1 MRILHIAQGESDW
14 FQEHLGRVTASMA
27 AAVLDF
33 TQKGAE
39 GSKRRLYRLTKVA
52 ETLSMIG
59 GAPNYVSAPMLAG
72 TAAEPLAR
80 TAYELEEKVMVEQV
94 GFIVGDDERTGWSPD
109 GLVGDVGAIEIKGPK
124 TTTHL
129 ATLDSGLIPED
140 NLPQLWFDFMVSE
153 NLEWIDFISRDG
165 GMCEDKHVIA
175 EAKASGADL
184 RILPL
189 RYAQFTIRLWRKDCL
204 AQIAKMRIETD
215 RFLADVDATV
225 KRINEKAPALAQEET
240 PHPDAAINA
249 ALAQDFAEDIAWAQ
263 QNL

>member
-1 MRILHIAQGESDW
+1 MRILRTFAQGTDDW

-27 AAVLDF
+27 NAVLDF
-33 TQKGAE
+33 TQKGVQ

-52 ETLSMIG
+52 ELLSQIG
-59 GAPNYVSAPMLAG
+59 GAPNYVSAPMMAG

-80 TAYELEEKVMVEQV
+80 IAYEIEEKVMVEQV

-109 GLVGDVGAIEIKGPK
+109 GLVEDVGAIEIKGPK

-129 ATLDSGLIPED
+129 STLDSGMIPEE

-165 GMCEDKHVIA
+165 GMCEDKKVIS
-175 EAKASGADL
+175 EAKTNGTDL

-189 RYAQFTIRLWRKDCL
+189 RYAQFTIRLHRADCL
-204 AQIAKMRIETD
+204 PQIAKMREATD
-215 RFLADVDATV
+215 RFLTDVDATIERL
-225 KRINEKAPALAQEET
+225 KQRAPENAEQVSAASTVTSAEGFLA
-240 PHPDAAINA
+240 AA
-249 ALAQDFAEDIAWAQ
+249 DFEG
-263 QNL
+263 LL

>member
-14 FQEHLGRVTASMA
+14 FQEHLGRATASNA
-27 AAVLDF
+27 AAILDF
-33 TQKGAE
+33 TKTGAE

-129 ATLDSGLIPED
+129 ATLDSGVIPED
-140 NLPQLWFDFMVSE
+140 NLPQLWFDFMVST
-153 NLEWIDFISRDG
+153 NLEWIHFISRDG
-165 GMCEDKHVIA
+165 GMCEDKHTIS
-175 EAKASGADL
+175 EAKAAGTDL

-189 RYAQFTIRLWRKDCL
+189 RYAQFTIPLHRIDCL
-204 AQIAKMRIETD
+204 EQIRKMREATD
-215 RFLADVDATV
+215 RFFADVDATIE
-225 KRINEKAPALAQEET
+225 RIKLKAPEIVQ
-240 PHPDAAINA
+240 PDAPVDAVNA
-249 ALAQDFAEDIAWAQ
+249 ALAEEFAQDIAWAQ
-263 QNL
+263 ENL